1 MLELLC
7 ASPFFGLALTV
18 VTFCIGA
25 ACQNRWKKPF
35 LNPILISAA
44 MVILV
49 LYALEIPVEKYR
61 QDCQLLTYLIT
72 PATIC
77 LAISFYEQ
85 LQNLKKHLPA
95 IMIGVTGGARASLLS
110 IWALCRIFG
119 FDQVMTVS
127 LLPKSVTAAI
137 GVALSEQ
144 AGGVGALT
152 TAAISATGILGNIVG
167 PSLAKLLDLKDP
179 ISLGVAFGTSSHVV
193 GTSRAMELSELAGAV
208 SGLSLTLAGLITTV
222 ILSFFR

>member
-7 ASPFFGLALTV
+7 DSPFFGLALTL

-25 ACQNRWKKPF
+25 ACQSCWKMPI

-44 MVILV
+44 LSILALYV
-49 LYALEIPVEKYR
+49 LDVPVEKYR
-61 QDCQLLTYLIT
+61 QDCQILTYMIT

-95 IMIGVTGGARASLLS
+95 ILIGVFGGALSSLLS
-110 IWALCRIFG
+110 VWVLCRLFG

-152 TAAISATGILGNIVG
+152 TVVISATGILGNVIG
-167 PSLAKLLDLKDP
+167 PSLAKLLDLRDP
-179 ISLGVAFGTSSHVV
+179 ISQGVAFGTSSHVI
-193 GTSRAMELSELAGAV
+193 GTSRAMEISELAGAV
-208 SGLSLTLAGLITTV
+208 GSLSLTLAGLITTV
-222 ILSFFR
+222 LLSFFI

>member
-1 MLELLC
+1 MLDLLS

-18 VTFCIGA
+18 VTYCIGA

-44 MVILV
+44 VVMLV
-49 LYALEIPVEKYR
+49 LYVMDVPVEKYR
-61 QDCQLLTYLIT
+61 QDCQILTYLIT

-95 IMIGVTGGARASLLS
+95 ILIGVCGGVLASLLS
-110 IWALCRIFG
+110 VWVLCRLFG

-152 TAAISATGILGNIVG
+152 TAAISATGILGNVIG
-167 PSLAKLLDLKDP
+167 PSLAKLLNLNDP
-179 ISLGVAFGTSSHVV
+179 ISLGVAFGTSSHVI
-193 GTSRAMELSELAGAV
+193 GTSRAMELSELSGAV
-208 SGLSLTLAGLITTV
+208 SSLSLTLAGLITTAV
-222 ILSFFR
+222 LSFFI

>member
-1 MLELLC
+1 
-7 ASPFFGLALTV
+7 
-18 VTFCIGA
+18 
-25 ACQNRWKKPF
+25 
-35 LNPILISAA
+35 
-44 MVILV
+44 
-49 LYALEIPVEKYR
+49 
-61 QDCQLLTYLIT
+61 
-72 PATIC
+72 
-77 LAISFYEQ
+77 
-85 LQNLKKHLPA
+85 
-95 IMIGVTGGARASLLS
+95 MIGVTGGALASLLS

-167 PSLAKLLDLKDP
+167 PSLAKLLNLKDP